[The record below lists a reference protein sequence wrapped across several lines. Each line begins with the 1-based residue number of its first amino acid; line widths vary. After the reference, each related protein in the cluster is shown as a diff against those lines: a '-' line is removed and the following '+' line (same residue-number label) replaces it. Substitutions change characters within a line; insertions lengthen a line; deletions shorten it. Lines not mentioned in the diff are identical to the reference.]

1 MFAVNHHSF
10 IHSTNSYIIINFTYL
25 CKVVEL
31 PVWLKIIKIA
41 IVYSARHCTK
51 YLPNKII
58 FFFYN
63 SPRRKNYYCQIPQMK
78 HSWKMTSNP
87 GDLSLPWSGWYLTK
101 KMSEKPCI
109 NASETCYFPRY
120 IFFFLRKLSFLEE
133 SYILG
138 CWNLALGP
146 QKTKFLLYLM
156 PGVAVYLIFNQ
167 DKDLNVQ

>member
-120 IFFFLRKLSFLEE
+120 IFFFSGNFLFWKNLTYWDVETWHWGLKKQNSFSTLCQELQHI
-133 SYILG
+133 SYLI
-138 CWNLALGP
+138 
-146 QKTKFLLYLM
+146 KTKT
-156 PGVAVYLIFNQ
+156 
-167 DKDLNVQ
+167 